1 MCVPVH
7 ALVIVIHKILLREK
21 SKEEKKK
28 EKFEDSKGVTR
39 SHKSNDRQYNGQKN
53 KEWSIKHDP
62 EKVRIV
68 QHELH

>member
-53 KEWSIKHDP
+53 KE
-62 EKVRIV
+62 
-68 QHELH
+68 